1 MNSRKIIL
9 FIFIIFSFFSIKAEN
24 IFDSY
29 KKKVYCNS
37 KDSMQLELIEKI
49 DSYLSKSG
57 SEEFMPKIVTL
68 SQKNNQLIILDQFE
82 YKIII
87 FNLNS
92 FTNDTRPLKI
102 IQKSKGKGP
111 NDLVFPIDILYDDI
125 RDRLYVADLNNYNI
139 YIYDNEFNEIKRIK
153 LEFRPYRL
161 FLSLN
166 YLYITPYDSAID
178 FCVGRIDL
186 NSDALIDGIF
196 EPSKRGNLLEKKARN
211 KLFTVNIDENENKF
225 FVTCNYPDFTIYSIN
240 SENIEK
246 AFCNPALIKKKLP
259 KPKFIMFENDKKVW
273 GISAFSDLEYSS
285 SMNLL
290 FTLTTLG
297 WTELAER
304 KSLNRYICIFDEE
317 GNTLCEHKIL
327 PYNSGEDSIVFDE
340 KNFVIYYATYR
351 SIWKF
356 KIIKEGQ

>member
-1 MNSRKIIL
+1 MNSRKIII
-9 FIFIIFSFFSIKAEN
+9 FILIIFSFFSIKAEN

-29 KKKVYCNS
+29 KEKVYCNS

-49 DSYLSKSG
+49 DSYLSESG
-57 SEEFMPKIVTL
+57 SEEFSPKIVTL
-68 SQKNNQLIILDQFE
+68 SPKNNQLIIFDKFE

-87 FNLNS
+87 FDLNS

-111 NDLVFPIDILYDDI
+111 NDLVLPIDILYDDN
-125 RDRLYVADLNNYNI
+125 RDRLYIADLNNYNI
-139 YIYDNEFNEIKRIK
+139 CIYDNEFNEIKRIK

-166 YLYITPYDSAID
+166 YLYITPYCSAID
-178 FCVGRIDL
+178 FCVGRIEL
-186 NSDALIDGIF
+186 NSDELIEGLF
-196 EPSKRGNLLEKKARN
+196 EPSKKGSFLEEN
-211 KLFTVNIDENENKF
+211 KQNTLFTVNINENENKF
-225 FVTCNYPDFTIYSIN
+225 FVTRNYPDFTIYSIN
-240 SENIEK
+240 SEKIEK
-246 AFCNPALIKKKLP
+246 AFCNPALINKKLP
-259 KPKFIMFENDKKVW
+259 KPEFIMFENDKKVW
-273 GISAFSDLEYSS
+273 GICAFSDLEYSP

-297 WTELAER
+297 WTELA
-304 KSLNRYICIFDEE
+304 KKKGLNRYICIFDEE

-340 KNFVIYYATYR
+340 KNLIIYYATYN

-356 KIIKEGQ
+356 KIKKEKI